1 MNHRSHLSQV
11 SPDARNQVQE
21 AFMFLGSPTY
31 IGDDLKNPLSY
42 PFSAERQKKGW
53 QKINDNFVLFLLV
66 VLLGD
71 TLIWTC

>member
-1 MNHRSHLSQV
+1 
-11 SPDARNQVQE
+11 
-21 AFMFLGSPTY
+21 MFLGSPTY